1 MASAQLGLRHVFV
14 RDLLLECVIGIYDHE
29 KEASQRVRLNLD
41 LAVQESD
48 TALDDNYDN
57 VVCYA
62 QIVEKARK
70 LVAKEHINL
79 VETLAER
86 LAGICFE
93 DHRVRTCRVRV
104 EKLDVFSDAQSVGV
118 EIERHNPHI

>member
-1 MASAQLGLRHVFV
+1 MANAHLGLRHVFV

-29 KEASQRVRLNLD
+29 KAAPQRVRLNLD

-62 QIVEKARK
+62 QIVEKARD
-70 LVAKEHINL
+70 LVAKEHVNL

-86 LAGICFE
+86 LAGICLE
-93 DHRVRTCRVRV
+93 DPRVRTCRVRV
-104 EKLDVFSDAQSVGV
+104 EKLDVFPDAQSVGV
-118 EIERHNPHI
+118 EIERHNPQA